1 MPPAS
6 FGLDSPHTSTFA
18 VRADNACG
26 DGATAADSWSRHLRI
41 VDQAEVLFNG
51 VQVPGVAREVPG
63 LLGIDLGEERVAAAD
78 DVDPL
83 SNPHRLGEVADVL
96 GSEVARGPRAQDL
109 LGMNRLASPMKSDA
123 KRLN

>member
-78 DVDPL
+78 DV
-83 SNPHRLGEVADVL
+83 
-96 GSEVARGPRAQDL
+96 
-109 LGMNRLASPMKSDA
+109 
-123 KRLN
+123 